1 MRSRPSQPEAM
12 RIAIAGAG
20 GFARILATQILNQT
34 AHPVLVLSRNVGLNL
49 AIVET

>member
-1 MRSRPSQPEAM
+1 M

-34 AHPVLVLSRNVGLNL
+34 AHPVLVLSRSVGLNL
-49 AIVET
+49 SIIEKRLTEILL